1 MGGPKLNRSKP
12 RKESKQGIAL
22 FILLASLMLIS
33 FALKEL
39 FQLTNTQ
46 AEKVRYQY
54 DYLQAIYLARSAQNL
69 SRFFIILDERIA
81 AISGQRDQ
89 SSDSSADL
97 WSMPVALPI
106 PADFLKA
113 ISGQAGTKDDGP
125 SNSQTEDFQKQCQ
138 EFFSDFPGDAT
149 SQVEDLNRKLNLNDL
164 NDPEVAQTLI
174 DLLSANREISDW
186 LQAKNI
192 SPTDLVREIRDYM
205 DQDQSENDLNSP
217 EDTIYRTLNLP
228 YEPKN
233 YAFTNLDELKMVP
246 SVDDEIFDF
255 LSRYVSA
262 VHIAQRRKPAR
273 ININTVS
280 RELFQ
285 ALLKGVSDPE
295 KVTEDFFKDLK
306 ENKTVYT
313 EANAAQRLS
322 EKLGIDPA
330 EIRGRLIT
338 GASDAFKIETT
349 AYVNQ
354 VQVVL
359 ETIVGRG
366 YKKPLDPLSVTRISP

>member
-12 RKESKQGIAL
+12 RKKSKQGIAL

-81 AISGQRDQ
+81 AISGQRNQ

-113 ISGQAGTKDDGP
+113 ISGQAGVKDGGP

-138 EFFSDFPGDAT
+138 DFFSDFPGDAT

-233 YAFTNLDELKMVP
+233 YSFTNLDELKMVP

-322 EKLGIDPA
+322 EKLGSTHY
-330 EIRGRLIT
+330 RGLRCLQDRNNGLCESSSGRPRNHRGPRLQK
-338 GASDAFKIETT
+338 AS
-349 AYVNQ
+349 
-354 VQVVL
+354 
-359 ETIVGRG
+359 
-366 YKKPLDPLSVTRISP
+366 